1 MNQKL
6 ATNYLSF
13 ASPDCDALLFSSS
26 SLNAVFSSLA
36 DEPILR
42 ANSGNLFA
50 PNNISKITS
59 IHNFS
64 ATYNCSSY
72 GAGSYTNGQPCTTTG
87 HQESHQGSSTSYQTV
102 TQSSNLLENT
112 GESLFIGLAIGIS
125 LIVIAIILLINKKR
139 HSKNK

>member
-1 MNQKL
+1 MSNRII
-6 ATNYLSF
+6 F
-13 ASPDCDALLFSSS
+13 
-26 SLNAVFSSLA
+26 
-36 DEPILR
+36 
-42 ANSGNLFA
+42 
-50 PNNISKITS
+50 
-59 IHNFS
+59 HNFC

-87 HQESHQGSSTSYQTV
+87 HQENHQGSSTSYQTV
-102 TQSSNLLENT
+102 TQSGNLLENT

>member
-1 MNQKL
+1 MMSNRII
-6 ATNYLSF
+6 F
-13 ASPDCDALLFSSS
+13 
-26 SLNAVFSSLA
+26 
-36 DEPILR
+36 
-42 ANSGNLFA
+42 
-50 PNNISKITS
+50 
-59 IHNFS
+59 HNFS

-102 TQSSNLLENT
+102 TQSGNLLENT
-112 GESLFIGLAIGIS
+112 GESLFIGIAIGIS